1 MDLVRDLLDMRL
13 VDRHQRSIGRVD
25 GVRLELRPGAP
36 PRVAAI
42 DVGLITAARRVHPRL
57 GRRIHAF
64 ARRWSPVPLR
74 SVRLSLRLLR
84 DVGVD
89 IELDVD
95 ASSDRRLLRLEKW
108 LRRHVIARIPGGGA

>member
-1 MDLVRDLLDMRL
+1 MDLARDLLDMRL
-13 VDRHQRSIGRVD
+13 VDRRQRSIGRVD
-25 GVRLELRPGAP
+25 GVRLEMRPGSP

-42 DVGLITAARRVHPRL
+42 EIGLVTAAHRVHPRI
-57 GRRIHAF
+57 GRWIRLL

-74 SVRLSLRLLR
+74 PVRLPLELFR

-95 ASSDRRLLRLEKW
+95 ASTDRRLLRLEKW
-108 LRRHVIARIPGGGA
+108 LRRHVIARVPGGGA

>member
-1 MDLVRDLLDMRL
+1 MNLVRDLLDMQL
-13 VDRHQRSIGRVD
+13 VDRRQRSIGRVD

-36 PRVAAI
+36 PRVAAME
-42 DVGLITAARRVHPRL
+42 VGIVTAARRVHPRL
-57 GRRIHAF
+57 GRWIQAL

-74 SVRLSLRLLR
+74 PVRLPLQLVR

-95 ASSDRRLLRLEKW
+95 ASSDPRLLRVEKW